1 MENIEMENK
10 GIAKIETIAITVNI
24 KREIIKIID
33 FLEELERICPD
44 DVFDLIKSIVNDL
57 DRLLVYMYPDPE
69 DLKDMD
75 NEEQE

>member
-1 MENIEMENK
+1 MENIETENK
-10 GIAKIETIAITVNI
+10 GSTKIETISITVNI
-24 KREIIKIID
+24 KREIIEIID

-44 DVFDLIKSIVNDL
+44 DVFYLIKSIVNDL

-69 DLKDMD
+69 DLEDTD